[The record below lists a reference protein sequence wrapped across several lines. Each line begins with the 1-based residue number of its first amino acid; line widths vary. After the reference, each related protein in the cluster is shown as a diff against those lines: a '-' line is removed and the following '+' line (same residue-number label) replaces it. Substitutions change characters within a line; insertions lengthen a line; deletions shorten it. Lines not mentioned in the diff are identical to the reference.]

1 MNRNSSHSL
10 IIWSLDMTPAP
21 DDRPTAAQPPL
32 ADLMARYLGRQTAA
46 HVAGLAAVEPG
57 EVEPYEAVPV
67 QAVDPRQAWDE
78 ANAALK
84 YFGEPAAKVGKALAE
99 WPQLVASQESL
110 TALPMAA
117 GDYPQL
123 VRDLV
128 PLFHAAKMSELVAD

>member
-1 MNRNSSHSL
+1 ARRAQRFCARSRFLSVLTMNRNSSHSL

-67 QAVDPRQAWDE
+67 QAVDPWD
-78 ANAALK
+78 
-84 YFGEPAAKVGKALAE
+84 
-99 WPQLVASQESL
+99 
-110 TALPMAA
+110 A
-117 GDYPQL
+117 GDGA
-123 VRDLV
+123 D
-128 PLFHAAKMSELVAD
+128 AAQ